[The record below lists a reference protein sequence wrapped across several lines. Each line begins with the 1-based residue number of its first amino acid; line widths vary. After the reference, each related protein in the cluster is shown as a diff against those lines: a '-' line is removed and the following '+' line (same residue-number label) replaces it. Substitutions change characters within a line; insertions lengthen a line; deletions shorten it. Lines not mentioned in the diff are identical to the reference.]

1 MNDIEQEAIEVPV
14 VNERLQLIPSI
25 ITIMGLPLT
34 GKSLVSQEL
43 GLLSNLHV
51 LDVDTVRQQ
60 HFPVNPFAPRDE
72 ERERVDL
79 ARAYEINHKLAMD
92 TVLAGSPVLLV
103 ATYSRQTYHD
113 ALRELQRLTNVPFIS
128 LMLTIPPHMVAEVVA
143 RRLAQRQTEAS
154 LSNIRTLDNF
164 NDVAAR
170 YQEFPG
176 AEIINASL
184 PLGDVVN
191 AVIEKI
197 HALNEK

>member
-1 MNDIEQEAIEVPV
+1 
-14 VNERLQLIPSI
+14 
-25 ITIMGLPLT
+25 
-34 GKSLVSQEL
+34 
-43 GLLSNLHV
+43 
-51 LDVDTVRQQ
+51 
-60 HFPVNPFAPRDE
+60 
-72 ERERVDL
+72 
-79 ARAYEINHKLAMD
+79 
-92 TVLAGSPVLLV
+92 
-103 ATYSRQTYHD
+103 
-113 ALRELQRLTNVPFIS
+113 
-128 LMLTIPPHMVAEVVA
+128 MVAEVIE